1 MKASHRLTTISL
13 IAFSLGLT
21 GCASLQGVMTKFKS
35 GCCGRAFCSKP
46 HHARSDESQSHQC

>member
-35 GCCGRAFCSKP
+35 GSNRAK
-46 HHARSDESQSHQC
+46 SQQLPICQRLYI